1 MRKRAAVVAL
11 IFLFVW
17 FGSSCAPNDGKL
29 ELTKGHDVDFSP
41 LAPLE
46 WGMIQEQ
53 ALAALSISEEQVE
66 HMEDPYVWMRREDY
80 SGLEGSGGDDAL
92 RIREPMQVL
101 GIQAKEVCLQMTDL
115 KGYNEGEPMALLLTD
130 VYVWFPYE
138 DEGDFEAVKKA
149 VSKLYGEPSPM
160 KYQAYQG
167 ITGGDEIPVDPK
179 TKAIWY
185 GAKTLSDVLTPES
198 SDYYQS
204 LEARIPLGWGRDD
217 LWKEKISATRLT
229 HVEALYSPDHYF
241 NVGEGGYKKQEPPLI
256 EVRFNGGYA

>member
-80 SGLEGSGGDDAL
+80 S
-92 RIREPMQVL
+92 
-101 GIQAKEVCLQMTDL
+101 
-115 KGYNEGEPMALLLTD
+115 
-130 VYVWFPYE
+130 
-138 DEGDFEAVKKA
+138 
-149 VSKLYGEPSPM
+149 
-160 KYQAYQG
+160 
-167 ITGGDEIPVDPK
+167 
-179 TKAIWY
+179 
-185 GAKTLSDVLTPES
+185 
-198 SDYYQS
+198 
-204 LEARIPLGWGRDD
+204 
-217 LWKEKISATRLT
+217 
-229 HVEALYSPDHYF
+229 
-241 NVGEGGYKKQEPPLI
+241 
-256 EVRFNGGYA
+256 